1 LRSAESRRALAG
13 YVPLASLAALAA
25 GAAISV
31 VPGLVLQLAIV
42 GGTLMSTA
50 SLVFARAGRLLNP
63 AWVIV
68 ALLYLIGPLGGLF
81 SQSETDGS
89 ALGVLLLAL
98 TPFVAAATI
107 VKPRNATRLFVLIPL
122 GLLLLLAVASL
133 AWSPSAS
140 YGSSKLTLWV
150 VTGLI
155 PAAFIIILSGGSTRV
170 AWGLI
175 ALAAF
180 ATAVASFLFPDSGYP
195 PTLFDSNPIWAS
207 RAAFIG
213 ALVALFGPFPVA
225 VKLLATPVMI
235 AGGLISLS
243 LGPLVGLAAGAVAG
257 VAEALRDGRQ
267 TERRVAVG
275 WASLLVVTGVAL
287 LSLLAG
293 LADPLFEEVFNDPN
307 VSGRAGYLRA
317 LGPLFVDAPLFGI
330 GLGGFAS
337 TGLADYPHNLVAEV
351 ALELGFAGLLLLLAW
366 FTLALRAAAGSPLLV
381 ALVVATGV
389 FSLFSGYLGAHTEF
403 WLFTALALAVSR
415 IGRNEVPVPS
425 SSPP

>member
-1 LRSAESRRALAG
+1 MRSAESRRALAG

-155 PAAFIIILSGGSTRV
+155 PAAFIIILSGGPTRI

-175 ALAAF
+175 VLAAF

-213 ALVALFGPFPVA
+213 ALVALFGPFPGA

-235 AGGLISLS
+235 ASGLISLS

-257 VAEALRDGRQ
+257 VAEALRNGRQ

-293 LADPLFEEVFNDPN
+293 LADPLFEEVLNDPN

-389 FSLFSGYLGAHTEF
+389 FSLFSGHLGANTEF

-415 IGRNEVPVPS
+415 IGRKEVPVPS